1 MWDLDTTF
9 SDKQTL
15 SATASVSDK
24 IVDAGQK
31 DIGLGEAVYLQVA
44 LGKGAATALTVTV
57 ESSDNPA
64 LTGAVDRVTYLI
76 DAERVQAGGVVL
88 AAPLPSGCDRYLRL
102 AYSGAAGAKIT
113 AGLVQAAQSP
123 TLR

>member
-9 SDKQTL
+9 STRQTL
-15 SATASVSDK
+15 TATTSQSENV
-24 IVDAGQK
+24 VDAGQR

-44 LGKGAATALTVTV
+44 LGKGGATALTVTV
-57 ESSDNPA
+57 ESSDNA
-64 LTGAVDRVTYLI
+64 GMTGAVDRVTYLV
-76 DAERVQAGGVVL
+76 DAERVKAGGVVL

-102 AYSGAAGAKIT
+102 SYSGASGAKIT
-113 AGLVQAAQSP
+113 SGLVQAAQTP